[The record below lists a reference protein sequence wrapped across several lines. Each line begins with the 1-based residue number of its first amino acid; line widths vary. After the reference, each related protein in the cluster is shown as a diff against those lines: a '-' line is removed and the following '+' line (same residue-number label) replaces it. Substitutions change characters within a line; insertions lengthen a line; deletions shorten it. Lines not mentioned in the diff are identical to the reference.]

1 MPGQP
6 TPAAIRL
13 ALYLRQLREGAPI
26 TLTQAAL
33 AAAFSAEHQVR
44 SATVSSWENAQRPS
58 TPPQA
63 RLEPYARFFA
73 TPRSLA
79 GEPHLIPLPE
89 LKSDEI
95 ELYDSLHAEL
105 RELWAAARGTKEYE
119 APAARRSWFF
129 DDPGPV
135 TIICPDAPELA
146 RGPLASSADPNY
158 TRMHSYA
165 DLDAL
170 IELHG
175 HIRAEN
181 SPGYGVFHRLNSE
194 VQADDLSG
202 HVVLLGGVGWNDVTR
217 HLLRTLSNV
226 PIRQI
231 EDVEVK
237 TGEIFSARVGES
249 EQRFYPTWA
258 SDDETELIEDVAL
271 FARVPNPFNGSRT
284 LTICNGIHSRGV
296 LGAVRSLTD
305 ARVRDANEA
314 YLADRFPKGEFALL
328 LRVPV
333 VQGQALSPDLANSKT
348 RLFEWP
354 AGRGQAGR

>member
-1 MPGQP
+1 VPGQP

-13 ALYLRQLREGAPI
+13 ALRLRQLREEASV
-26 TLTQAAL
+26 TQAAL
-33 AAAFSAEHQVR
+33 AAAFSPEQQVGP
-44 SATVSSWENAQRPS
+44 ATVSSWENVQRPS
-58 TPPQA
+58 TPPEA
-63 RLEPYARFFA
+63 RLERYARFFA

-79 GEPHLIPLPE
+79 GEPHLISLKE

-95 ELYDSLHAEL
+95 DLYDSLHEEL
-105 RELWAAARGTKEYE
+105 RELWAAVRGTKEHE
-119 APAARRSWFF
+119 APVARRSWFF

-135 TIICPDAPELA
+135 TIICPEAPVSA
-146 RGPLASSADPNY
+146 RGPLASPGDPNF
-158 TRMHSYA
+158 TRMYLYG

-181 SPGYGVFHRLNSE
+181 SPSYGVFHRLASE

-226 PIRQI
+226 PIRQLAD
-231 EDVEVK
+231 ERVK
-237 TGEIFSARVGES
+237 SGEIFSAHAGES
-249 EQRFYPTWA
+249 DERFYPTWA
-258 SDDETELIEDVAL
+258 PDDETELIEDVAL
-271 FARVPNPFNGSRT
+271 LARVPNPFNGSRT

-305 ARVRDANEA
+305 ARVRDANET
-314 YLADRFPKGEFALL
+314 YIADRFPKGEFALL

-333 VQGQALSPDLANSKT
+333 VQGQALSPDIANSAT

-354 AGRGQAGR
+354 TGSSKATR

>member
-1 MPGQP
+1 M
-6 TPAAIRL
+6 
-13 ALYLRQLREGAPI
+13 
-26 TLTQAAL
+26 TQAAL
-33 AAAFSAEHQVR
+33 AAAFSPEQQVGP
-44 SATVSSWENAQRPS
+44 ATVSSWENAQRPS
-58 TPPQA
+58 TPPEA
-63 RLEPYARFFA
+63 RLERYARFFA

-79 GEPHLIPLPE
+79 GEPHLIPLKE

-95 ELYDSLHAEL
+95 DLYDSLHEEL
-105 RELWAAARGTKEYE
+105 RELWAAARGTKEHE
-119 APAARRSWFF
+119 APVARRSWFF

-135 TIICPDAPELA
+135 TIICPEAPESA
-146 RGPLASSADPNY
+146 RGPLALPENPNY
-158 TRMHSYA
+158 TRMHLYG

-181 SPGYGVFHRLNSE
+181 SPSYGVFHRLPSE

-217 HLLRTLSNV
+217 HLLRTLRNV
-226 PIRQI
+226 PVRQE
-231 EDVEVK
+231 EDKRVS
-237 TGEIFSARVGES
+237 TGEIFIARTGES

-258 SDDETELIEDVAL
+258 PDDETELIEDVAL
-271 FARVPNPFNGSRT
+271 LARVPNPFNGSRT

-305 ARVRDANEA
+305 ARVRDANET
-314 YLADRFPKGEFALL
+314 YLANRFPQGEFALL

-333 VQGQALSPDLANSKT
+333 VQGQALSPDLHNSDT

-354 AGRGQAGR
+354 AVKGKVGR